1 MYPYP
6 EPRKSVSLDH
16 FIINIHMSIKPLFVL
31 ALILSIFSGC
41 KKEESPETLEQYI
54 TRANLTS
61 TVTKDSR
68 GFYYQILTPGTGA
81 TPTPTSKVTVFY
93 KGTLTNGAVFDQTN
107 ANPVSFGLNQL
118 ILGWQYGIPLIKA
131 GGRIM
136 LYLPPSLGYGAQTVG
151 SIPANSVLIF
161 DITLQGVQ

>member
-1 MYPYP
+1 
-6 EPRKSVSLDH
+6 
-16 FIINIHMSIKPLFVL
+16 MSIKPLLVL
-31 ALILSIFSGC
+31 ALILSVFSGC

-54 TRANLTS
+54 TRANLSS
-61 TVTKDSR
+61 TVTKDAR

-81 TPTPTSKVTVFY
+81 TPAPTSKVTVFY
-93 KGTLTNGAVFDQTN
+93 KGTLTNGTIFDQTN
-107 ANPVSFGLNQL
+107 ANPVTFGLNQL
-118 ILGWQYGIPLIKA
+118 IVGWQYGIPLVKV

-136 LYLPPSLGYGAQTVG
+136 LYLPPSLGYGAQAVG

>member
-1 MYPYP
+1 MNI
-6 EPRKSVSLDH
+6 KSLLVVA
-16 FIINIHMSIKPLFVL
+16 FIL
-31 ALILSIFSGC
+31 AVFSGC
-41 KKEESPETLEQYI
+41 KKGESPETLEQYI

-61 TVTKDSR
+61 TVTKDPR

-81 TPTPTSKVTVFY
+81 TPAPTSKVTVFY
-93 KGTLTNGAVFDQTN
+93 KGTLTNGSVFDQTS
-107 ANPVSFGLNQL
+107 ANPVTFGLSQL
-118 ILGWQYGIPLIKA
+118 ILGWQYGIPLVKA

-136 LYLPPSLGYGAQTVG
+136 LYLPPSLGYGAQAVG

>member
-1 MYPYP
+1 M
-6 EPRKSVSLDH
+6 RIKVFAFLTFLCMF
-16 FIINIHMSIKPLFVL
+16 FI
-31 ALILSIFSGC
+31 GC
-41 KKEESPETLEQYI
+41 KKGDSPETLEQYI

-68 GFYYQILTPGTGA
+68 GFYYQILNPGTGA
-81 TPTPTSKVTVFY
+81 TPTLASKVTVFY
-93 KGTLTNGAVFDQTN
+93 KGTLTDGSIFDQTA
-107 ANPVSFGLNQL
+107 ANPVTFGLSQL
-118 ILGWQYGIPLIKA
+118 IVGWQYGIPLVKA

-161 DITLQGVQ
+161 DITLQSVQ

>member
-1 MYPYP
+1 
-6 EPRKSVSLDH
+6 
-16 FIINIHMSIKPLFVL
+16 MSIKPLFVL

>member
-1 MYPYP
+1 MII
-6 EPRKSVSLDH
+6 SL
-16 FIINIHMSIKPLFVL
+16 INTHMSIKPLLVL
-31 ALILSIFSGC
+31 ALILTFFSGC
-41 KKEESPETLEQYI
+41 KKQESPETLEQYI

-81 TPTPTSKVTVFY
+81 TPTPASKVTVFY
-93 KGTLTNGAVFDQTN
+93 KGTLTNGTVFDQTN
-107 ANPVSFGLNQL
+107 ANPVTFGLNQL
-118 ILGWQYGIPLIKA
+118 IIGWQYGIPLIKA

-136 LYLPPSLGYGAQTVG
+136 LYLPPSLGYGAQAVG